1 MENKKVYQ
9 IAIDGPSGVGKSS
22 IARDISKKLGFVYI
36 NTGAM
41 YRCYSLALI
50 NNNVSIEDIDQVMKT
65 LKSNRVELIGESVF
79 LNGKDVTNQ
88 LNNPKIA
95 ALASKIGTIKKVR
108 EKCVADQQKIAN
120 GINCVMEG
128 RDITSVV
135 LPNATLKVYLDADV
149 KLRAE
154 RRWKQYNCN
163 EPYEIVMKKIID
175 RDYQDTHRAF
185 SPLIKVK
192 DAFTIY
198 DTGSTIEEVSQMII
212 KKFKEIINE

>member
-1 MENKKVYQ
+1 MKNKKVYQ

-79 LNGKDVTNQ
+79 LNGKDVTDQ

-95 ALASKIGTIKKVR
+95 ALASKIGTIKEVR

-185 SPLIKVK
+185 SPLIKVN
-192 DAFTIY
+192 DAFIIY

-212 KKFKEIINE
+212 KKFKETINE

>member
-50 NNNVSIEDIDQVMKT
+50 NNDVSIEDIDQVMKT

-79 LNGKDVTNQ
+79 LNGKDVTDQ

-95 ALASKIGTIKKVR
+95 ALASMIGTIKEVR

-149 KLRAE
+149 KLRAK

-185 SPLIKVK
+185 SPLIKVN
-192 DAFTIY
+192 DAFIIY

>member
-22 IARDISKKLGFVYI
+22 IARDVSKKLGFVYI

-50 NNNVSIEDIDQVMKT
+50 NNDVSIEDIDQVMKT

-79 LNGKDVTNQ
+79 LNGKDVTDQ

-95 ALASKIGTIKKVR
+95 ALASKIGTIKEVR

-149 KLRAE
+149 KLRAK

>member
-1 MENKKVYQ
+1 MKNKKVYQ

-79 LNGKDVTNQ
+79 LNGKDVTDK

-95 ALASKIGTIKKVR
+95 ALASKIGTIKEVR

-185 SPLIKVK
+185 SPLIKVN
-192 DAFTIY
+192 DAFIIY

>member
-50 NNNVSIEDIDQVMKT
+50 NNDVSIEDIDQVMKT

-79 LNGKDVTNQ
+79 LNGKDVTDQ

-95 ALASKIGTIKKVR
+95 ALASKIGTIKEVR

-149 KLRAE
+149 KLRAK
-154 RRWKQYNCN
+154 RR
-163 EPYEIVMKKIID
+163 
-175 RDYQDTHRAF
+175 
-185 SPLIKVK
+185 
-192 DAFTIY
+192 
-198 DTGSTIEEVSQMII
+198 
-212 KKFKEIINE
+212 

>member
-79 LNGKDVTNQ
+79 LNGKDVTDQ

-95 ALASKIGTIKKVR
+95 ALASKIGTIKEVR

-120 GINCVMEG
+120 GINCAMEG

-185 SPLIKVK
+185 APLIKVK

-198 DTGSTIEEVSQMII
+198 DTGYTIEEVSQMII

>member
-79 LNGKDVTNQ
+79 LNGKDVTDK

-95 ALASKIGTIKKVR
+95 ALASMIGTIKEVR

-185 SPLIKVK
+185 SPLIKVN
-192 DAFTIY
+192 DAFIIY

>member
-50 NNNVSIEDIDQVMKT
+50 NNDVSIEDIDQVMKT

-79 LNGKDVTNQ
+79 LNGKDVTDQ

-95 ALASKIGTIKKVR
+95 ALASKIGTIKEVR

>member
-79 LNGKDVTNQ
+79 LNGKDVTDQ

-95 ALASKIGTIKKVR
+95 ALASKIGTIKEVR

-128 RDITSVV
+128 RDIGTAVF
-135 LPNATLKVYLDADV
+135 PNADVKIYLDAD
-149 KLRAE
+149 LEERAN
-154 RRWKQYNCN
+154 R
-163 EPYEIVMKKIID
+163 P
-175 RDYQDTHRAF
+175 
-185 SPLIKVK
+185 
-192 DAFTIY
+192 
-198 DTGSTIEEVSQMII
+198 I
-212 KKFKEIINE
+212 KKERA

>member
-79 LNGKDVTNQ
+79 LNGKDVTDQ

-95 ALASKIGTIKKVR
+95 ALASMIGTIKEVR

-185 SPLIKVK
+185 SPLIKVN
-192 DAFTIY
+192 DAFIIY

>member
-1 MENKKVYQ
+1 M
-9 IAIDGPSGVGKSS
+9 
-22 IARDISKKLGFVYI
+22 LYI

-50 NNNVSIEDIDQVMKT
+50 NNNINVENIDEVMKT
-65 LKSNRVELIGESVF
+65 LKSNKVELIGDSVL
-79 LNGKDVTNQ
+79 LNGQDVTKQ

-95 ALASKIGTIKKVR
+95 ALASKIGTIKEVR

-135 LPNATLKVYLDADV
+135 LPNATIKVYLDADV

-154 RRWKQYNCN
+154 RRWKQHNCN
-163 EPYEIVMKKIID
+163 ESYATVMKKIID

-192 DAFTIY
+192 DAFVVY
-198 DTGSTIEEVSQMII
+198 DTGLSIEEVSEMII

>member
-1 MENKKVYQ
+1 MGNKKVYQ

-79 LNGKDVTNQ
+79 LNGKDVTDQ

-95 ALASKIGTIKKVR
+95 ALASKIGTIKEVR

-212 KKFKEIINE
+212 KKFKEKINE

>member
-79 LNGKDVTNQ
+79 LNGKDVTDQ

-95 ALASKIGTIKKVR
+95 ALASKIGTIKEVR

-212 KKFKEIINE
+212 KKFKETINE

>member
-79 LNGKDVTNQ
+79 LNGKDVTDQ

-95 ALASKIGTIKKVR
+95 ALASKIGTIKEVR

-163 EPYEIVMKKIID
+163 ESYEIVMKKIID

-192 DAFTIY
+192 DTFTIY

>member
-79 LNGKDVTNQ
+79 LNGKDVTDQ
-88 LNNPKIA
+88 LNNPRIA
-95 ALASKIGTIKKVR
+95 ALASKIGTIKEVR

-212 KKFKEIINE
+212 KKFKETINE

>member
-1 MENKKVYQ
+1 MKNKKVYQ

-79 LNGKDVTNQ
+79 LNGKDVTDQ

-95 ALASKIGTIKKVR
+95 ALASKIGTIKEVR

>member
-50 NNNVSIEDIDQVMKT
+50 NNDVSIEDIDQVMKT

-79 LNGKDVTNQ
+79 LNGKDVTDQ

-95 ALASKIGTIKKVR
+95 ALASKIGTIKEVR

-149 KLRAE
+149 KLRAK

>member
-1 MENKKVYQ
+1 MGNKKVYQ

-79 LNGKDVTNQ
+79 LNGKDVTDQ

-95 ALASKIGTIKKVR
+95 ALASKIGTIKEVR

-212 KKFKEIINE
+212 KKFKETINE

>member
-1 MENKKVYQ
+1 MQNKKVYQ
-9 IAIDGPSGVGKSS
+9 IGIDGPSGVGKSS
-22 IARDISKKLGFVYI
+22 IARYISKKLGFVYI

-41 YRCYSLALI
+41 YRCYSLALL
-50 NNNVSIEDIDQVMKT
+50 NDNVDVRDVDAVMKS
-65 LKSNRVELIGESVF
+65 LNSNKVELIGESVF
-79 LNGKDVTNQ
+79 LNGKDVTEQ

-95 ALASKIGTIKKVR
+95 ALASLIGTIKEVR

-163 EPYEIVMKKIID
+163 EPYETVMKKIMD

-192 DAFTIY
+192 DAFVIFDEGY
-198 DTGSTIEEVSQMII
+198 TIEEVSEII
-212 KKFKEIINE
+212 INKFKEIINE

>member
-22 IARDISKKLGFVYI
+22 IARDVSKKLGFVYI

-50 NNNVSIEDIDQVMKT
+50 NNDVSIEDIDQVMKT

-79 LNGKDVTNQ
+79 LNGKDVTDQ

-95 ALASKIGTIKKVR
+95 ALASKIGTIKEVR

-149 KLRAE
+149 KLRAK

-163 EPYEIVMKKIID
+163 EPYEMVMKKIID

>member
-50 NNNVSIEDIDQVMKT
+50 NNDVSIEDIDQVMKT

-79 LNGKDVTNQ
+79 LNGKDVTDQ

-95 ALASKIGTIKKVR
+95 ALASKIGTIKEVR

-149 KLRAE
+149 KLRAK

-163 EPYEIVMKKIID
+163 EPYEMVMKKIID

>member
-79 LNGKDVTNQ
+79 LNGKDVTDQ

-95 ALASKIGTIKKVR
+95 AFASKIGTIREVR

-149 KLRAE
+149 KLRAK

>member
-22 IARDISKKLGFVYI
+22 IAHDISKKLGFVYI

-79 LNGKDVTNQ
+79 LNGKDVTDQ

-95 ALASKIGTIKKVR
+95 ALASKIGTIKEVR

>member
-79 LNGKDVTNQ
+79 LNGKDVTDQ

-95 ALASKIGTIKKVR
+95 ALASMIGTIKEVR

-185 SPLIKVK
+185 SPLIKVN
-192 DAFTIY
+192 DAFIIY

-212 KKFKEIINE
+212 KKFKEKINE

>member
-50 NNNVSIEDIDQVMKT
+50 NNDVSIEDIDQVMKT

-79 LNGKDVTNQ
+79 LNGKDVTDQ

-95 ALASKIGTIKKVR
+95 ALVSKIGTIKEVR

-149 KLRAE
+149 KLRAK

-163 EPYEIVMKKIID
+163 EPYEMVMKKIID